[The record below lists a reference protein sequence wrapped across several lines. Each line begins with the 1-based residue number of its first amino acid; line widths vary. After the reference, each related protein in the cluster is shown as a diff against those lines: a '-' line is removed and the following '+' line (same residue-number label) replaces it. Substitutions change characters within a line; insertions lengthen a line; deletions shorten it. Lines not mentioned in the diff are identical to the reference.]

1 MLDSMLGFC
10 QVYSIVFEHS
20 CNGLLPPMVLI
31 CQPTVHVSVE
41 LPISFLLVLM
51 LVMFSRTES
60 LVLMLVL
67 FSRTE
72 SLVTAGTGPIHR
84 LLEGFLEDNRWV
96 EPQEGPEIDFYLCQ

>member
-31 CQPTVHVSVE
+31 CQPTVHVSIE

-51 LVMFSRTES
+51 LV
-60 LVLMLVL
+60 L
-67 FSRTE
+67 FGRTE